1 MSEPLRELR
10 YAVRSLFRQPAF
22 TVIAVGTIALGIG
35 AKSRGLPRV
44 FESRT
49 EESALGRGVMP
60 RRALHSTPSPAFKPG
75 LARFESRAEESALGR
90 GVGARLQTCRL
101 VLTRPRGPGGW
112 EETWRRRLYLLW
124 RKGVLWNG

>member
-49 EESALGRGVMP
+49 EESALGC
-60 RRALHSTPSPAFKPG
+60 
-75 LARFESRAEESALGR
+75 